1 MMWFNYYDLRKAA
14 KSENID
20 LIFPDWDS
28 GKERVAIFSP
38 HDDDAL
44 LGAGYLI
51 QAVAGNGGEPFVF
64 IFCNGN
70 AGYSTPE
77 DRGVI
82 VARRKGETKSA
93 YAELGLGA
101 GNVIRLD
108 YPDFSVLPNIGWMM
122 PWGEEGSFVN
132 IIKNLRNLKIT
143 RLVIP
148 NRYREHIDHE
158 SVGRIGAFDGP
169 QVGDEILVD
178 WGKPVRIKSF
188 LEYAVW
194 GDFSPEDALV
204 AGGDISI
211 RANRAIKAPPPA
223 EAKVAAALSKFE
235 SQQRIIKGL
244 LEARKERQ
252 CRDSGDGYIELYIDF
267 DPRPTLRYDPYRT
280 FISSIDNKY

>member
-1 MMWFNYYDLRKAA
+1 MGFRYYDLRRATQ
-14 KSENID
+14 SGDID
-20 LIFPDWDS
+20 LLFPGWER
-28 GKERVAIFSP
+28 GGERVAIFSP
-38 HDDDAL
+38 HDDDAI

-51 QAVAGNGGEPFVF
+51 QAVAESGGEPFVF

-70 AGYSTPE
+70 GGYSFPE
-77 DRGVI
+77 DKDII
-82 VARRKGETKSA
+82 VKKRRDETRAA
-93 YAELGLGA
+93 YAELGFGE
-101 GNVIRLD
+101 GNLIRFD
-108 YPDFSVLPNIGWMM
+108 YPDYSVLPNIGWML
-122 PWGEEGSFVN
+122 PWGAEGSFTKT
-132 IIKNLRNLKIT
+132 IKNLRNLGIT

-204 AGGDISI
+204 AGSDSSI
-211 RANRAIKAPPPA
+211 RANRAIKAPPSA
-223 EAKVAAALSKFE
+223 EAKVASALSKFE

-267 DPRPTLRYDPYRT
+267 DPRPALGYGPYRSL
-280 FISSIDNKY
+280 ISSIDAGR

>member
-1 MMWFNYYDLRKAA
+1 MGFRYYDLRRATQ
-14 KSENID
+14 SDNID
-20 LIFPDWDS
+20 LLFPGWEK

-38 HDDDAL
+38 HDDDAI

-51 QAVAGNGGEPFVF
+51 QAVAESGGEPFVF

-70 AGYSTPE
+70 GGYSVPE
-77 DRGVI
+77 DKDVI
-82 VARRKGETKSA
+82 VEKRRAETRAA
-93 YAELGLGA
+93 YTEFGLGN
-101 GNVIRLD
+101 GNIIRFE
-108 YPDFSVLPNIGWMM
+108 YPDYSVLPNIGWMM
-122 PWGEEGSFVN
+122 PWGADGSFTKTL
-132 IIKNLRNLKIT
+132 KNLRNLGIT

-169 QVGDEILVD
+169 QVGDEIMVD
-178 WGKPVRIKSF
+178 WGRPVRIKSF

-204 AGGDISI
+204 SGSSVSI
-211 RANRAIKAPPPA
+211 RANRAIKAPQAA
-223 EAKVAAALSKFE
+223 EEKVAAALSEFR

-252 CRDSGDGYIELYIDF
+252 CGDGFIELYIDF
-267 DPRPTLRYDPYRT
+267 DPRPALCYEPYRNL
-280 FISSIDNKY
+280 ISSIDAGR